1 MTRRGF
7 IEVFGG
13 CPPVPTTVRKP
24 LKAGSNA
31 CHKGAFSGVWFGRK
45 LGFAALFVEQTKI
58 MT

>member
-1 MTRRGF
+1 
-7 IEVFGG
+7 
-13 CPPVPTTVRKP
+13 VRKP